1 MESDETQESVSI
13 KQNRNRNTN
22 HRSED
27 TGISQLPSAEK
38 VGRENLMTVC
48 KCNKNS
54 EGRRARG
61 RGRPE
66 VEERAQGLPAGFR
79 LRFGVMVTDGEKMVP
94 LAAFRS

>member
-1 MESDETQESVSI
+1 M
-13 KQNRNRNTN
+13 QNLNRNTN
-22 HRSED
+22 YRLED

-38 VGRENLMTVC
+38 VGQENLMTVC

-66 VEERAQGLPAGFR
+66 VEERAQRLPTGFQAEVWR
-79 LRFGVMVTDGEKMVP
+79 EVMVTDEG
-94 LAAFRS
+94 RG